1 MRATF
6 VLMALSLLLIPAS
19 PTPQSGTSDDEKAIR
34 EIESQWETAWN
45 HHDASAL
52 AHLAAPDADFVN
64 ARGVWGKGREHLEKS
79 QANQQK
85 TNEKDSSWKTTEV
98 DVRFISPDVAVVHV
112 YWVLTGERNQ
122 DGVLKQPELGIFTRT
137 DVKRDGRWMISA
149 SQATYVTPGVAQP

>member
-6 VLMALSLLLIPAS
+6 VLLAISLFLL
-19 PTPQSGTSDDEKAIR
+19 PTAMRPQSTNSEDEKAIR
-34 EIESQWETAWN
+34 EIESQWEAAWN

-52 AHLAAPDADFVN
+52 ARLAAPDADFVN
-64 ARGVWGKGREHLEKS
+64 ARGVWGKGREQLEKG

-98 DVRFISPDVAVVHV
+98 DVRFIASDVAVVHV

-122 DGVLKQPELGIFTRT
+122 DGVTKQPELGIFTRT
-137 DVKRDGRWMISA
+137 DVKRDGHWIITA
-149 SQATYVTPGVAQP
+149 SQATYVTPGSSQQ